1 MPVLLVRADW
11 GAYVRAGPLI
21 TALRALAGARA
32 HGCLT
37 TIPTREWP
45 LVRDTLIL
53 ASGDV
58 LTTEHLV
65 AGALL
70 DADWCNHLARQL
82 TERPAPIAAHLH
94 ATHAGGL
101 LDAACRP
108 ERITGGWLT
117 PLAKTLAA
125 QEPHGLLIAGDAH
138 HPTTTEH
145 T

>member
-21 TALRALAGARA
+21 MALRALAGARA

-37 TIPTREWP
+37 TIPTGEWP
-45 LVRDTLIL
+45 VVRDALVL
-53 ASGDV
+53 ASDNV
-58 LTTEHLV
+58 LSTEHLV

-70 DADWCNHLARQL
+70 DAQWCNHLACRL
-82 TERPAPIAAHLH
+82 TERPDAIAALLH

-108 ERITGGWLT
+108 ERITSGWLM

-125 QEPHGLLIAGDAH
+125 QEPHGLLITGDAH